1 MDGLLCG
8 IVHDTLKQ
16 CPEFT
21 PIVFP
26 EQWEESI
33 RSDWRVPLQFRFSR
47 KDIRVA
53 LNTLLHNKELY
64 EKYRL
69 CFFVDGLDECLETCQ
84 QDYHDMVNLLLGWV
98 DVAPLDLKLC
108 ISSRNYE
115 IFRTAFED
123 EKRLKLHELT
133 RHDIEN
139 FVIHRLKGFE
149 ICSYIKSAAQAKQKV
164 LIEHLLTWANPLDRI
179 SVYRTFAV
187 VGKLAELG
195 MTPMTLLRYSF
206 LSDYEMN
213 TMFAMHAEL
222 SGCELI
228 ESDMKTRKTQ
238 ARARLN
244 DQSRGL
250 IEIKPL
256 PYRGHLLTKP
266 LDIEHVTFIHRSVF
280 DSLQTHHILDIM
292 EACEGLDIVDAM
304 SQIVLAE
311 IKFFGLYSF
320 HSTRLRWNLL
330 KKLPPLLGYCQ
341 KEARDASI
349 FRFFDELDHAVL
361 CIQGLSPLQD
371 QQNQLPV
378 YISGTGHFTPSA
390 CYFSV
395 FHWVIYTQYVGYL
408 RYKILQDSRLVLD
421 KFQFT
426 HILAC
431 IIESIYDTGNV
442 ELLRVVEPYLEGFA
456 QGPHMEIT
464 YIKGWSQT
472 NILNTAL
479 LAALKWLADLSPA
492 DKTLYATLLE
502 SLLGSTTGIPWAI
515 QAVTSYPRHNTATL
529 QVTIHRS
536 RVYKSYIR
544 VEHQETVQY
553 LMETNKGL
561 SVSLHELV
569 NFWELENA
577 SRLKQLLGP
586 KPEIPEM
593 DTSRKLDL
601 LRQSPRLYRN
611 RFGLIAGIVQ
621 LPWYISQYV
630 A

>member
-1 MDGLLCG
+1 
-8 IVHDTLKQ
+8 
-16 CPEFT
+16 
-21 PIVFP
+21 
-26 EQWEESI
+26 
-33 RSDWRVPLQFRFSR
+33 
-47 KDIRVA
+47 
-53 LNTLLHNKELY
+53 
-64 EKYRL
+64 
-69 CFFVDGLDECLETCQ
+69 
-84 QDYHDMVNLLLGWV
+84 
-98 DVAPLDLKLC
+98 
-108 ISSRNYE
+108 
-115 IFRTAFED
+115 
-123 EKRLKLHELT
+123 
-133 RHDIEN
+133 
-139 FVIHRLKGFE
+139 
-149 ICSYIKSAAQAKQKV
+149 
-164 LIEHLLTWANPLDRI
+164 
-179 SVYRTFAV
+179 
-187 VGKLAELG
+187 
-195 MTPMTLLRYSF
+195 MTLLRYSF

-421 KFQFT
+421 KFQFI

-502 SLLGSTTGIPWAI
+502 SLLGSSTGIPWAI

-593 DTSRKLDL
+593 DPSRKLDL

>member
-149 ICSYIKSAAQAKQKV
+149 ICSYIKSAAQAKQK
-164 LIEHLLTWANPLDRI
+164 
-179 SVYRTFAV
+179 
-187 VGKLAELG
+187 
-195 MTPMTLLRYSF
+195 YSF

-408 RYKILQDSRLVLD
+408 PYKILQDSSRA
-421 KFQFT
+421 
-426 HILAC
+426 I
-431 IIESIYDTGNV
+431 
-442 ELLRVVEPYLEGFA
+442 LEGFA
-456 QGPHMEIT
+456 QGQHMEIT

-502 SLLGSTTGIPWAI
+502 SLLGSSTDIPWAI

-593 DTSRKLDL
+593 DPSRKLDL

>member
-1 MDGLLCG
+1 
-8 IVHDTLKQ
+8 
-16 CPEFT
+16 
-21 PIVFP
+21 
-26 EQWEESI
+26 
-33 RSDWRVPLQFRFSR
+33 
-47 KDIRVA
+47 
-53 LNTLLHNKELY
+53 
-64 EKYRL
+64 
-69 CFFVDGLDECLETCQ
+69 
-84 QDYHDMVNLLLGWV
+84 
-98 DVAPLDLKLC
+98 
-108 ISSRNYE
+108 
-115 IFRTAFED
+115 
-123 EKRLKLHELT
+123 
-133 RHDIEN
+133 
-139 FVIHRLKGFE
+139 
-149 ICSYIKSAAQAKQKV
+149 
-164 LIEHLLTWANPLDRI
+164 
-179 SVYRTFAV
+179 
-187 VGKLAELG
+187 
-195 MTPMTLLRYSF
+195 MTLLRYSF

-280 DSLQTHHILDIM
+280 DSLQTYHILDIM

-408 RYKILQDSRLVLD
+408 RYKILQYSRLVLD

-456 QGPHMEIT
+456 QGQHMEIT

-502 SLLGSTTGIPWAI
+502 SLLGSSTGIPWAI

-529 QVTIHRS
+529 Q
-536 RVYKSYIR
+536 
-544 VEHQETVQY
+544 
-553 LMETNKGL
+553 
-561 SVSLHELV
+561 
-569 NFWELENA
+569 
-577 SRLKQLLGP
+577 
-586 KPEIPEM
+586 
-593 DTSRKLDL
+593 
-601 LRQSPRLYRN
+601 
-611 RFGLIAGIVQ
+611 
-621 LPWYISQYV
+621 
-630 A
+630 